1 MGFDA
6 LLGIG
11 AIDPFWR
18 QQPTDVGRV
27 VGLHFSQVASTV
39 STKGEH
45 EFFTVF
51 PDFTH
56 AVNGRKI
63 IQAPP
68 QF

>member
-6 LLGIG
+6 LLCFG
-11 AIDPFWR
+11 AIDAFWR
-18 QQPTDVGRV
+18 QQPTNVGWV
-27 VGLHFSQVASTV
+27 VGLHFPQVASTV
-39 STKGEH
+39 AAKSQH

-63 IQAPP
+63 IQPP
-68 QF
+68 TKF

>member
-6 LLGIG
+6 LLGVG
-11 AIDPFWR
+11 AIDAFWR

-27 VGLHFSQVASTV
+27 VGLHLTQVASSV
-39 STKGEH
+39 SAKSEY

-51 PDFTH
+51 PDFAH

-63 IQAPP
+63 IQPAPK
-68 QF
+68 F

>member
-6 LLGIG
+6 LLCFG
-11 AIDPFWR
+11 AIDAFWG

-27 VGLHFSQVASTV
+27 VGLHFPQVASTV
-39 STKGEH
+39 AAKSEH

-51 PDFTH
+51 PDFAH

-63 IQAPP
+63 IQAPT